1 MAKSYKRKSRN
12 NFRKMGRT
20 TKRVVSE
27 GLRLGEK
34 GVAGL
39 YNTLDKGF
47 NLGVKGAKSIIRRSD
62 RRRHTRKSR
71 KH

>member
-1 MAKSYKRKSRN
+1 MAKSHRRKSRN
-12 NFRKMGRT
+12 NFRKMRRT

-47 NLGVKGAKSIIRRSD
+47 NLGVKGAKSIIRRSK
-62 RRRHTRKSR
+62 RRHSR
-71 KH
+71 KTRRH